1 MLPPARAL
9 YMARSQNMRA
19 VSWQMTIII
28 CVVVGG
34 VVATGILEKDIT
46 SVGAI
51 ILTLLIALGVA
62 ELKEIKTNT
71 NGASIAKDEHI
82 QRLNEELTQY
92 RLRDAELVAKF
103 MEVQAKATEAANQA
117 STTALPAPAPSAVTL
132 NQQVKE
138 ADAGHP

>member
-103 MEVQAKATEAANQA
+103 MEAQSKATEAANQA
-117 STTALPAPAPSAVTL
+117 STTAPPAPAVTP
-132 NQQVKE
+132 NQQIKE

>member
-103 MEVQAKATEAANQA
+103 MEAQAKATETANQV
-117 STTALPAPAPSAVTL
+117 STTSTTTPVINL
-132 NQQVKE
+132 NQQARE